1 MRKIL
6 SVTMCGV
13 LLSPMLALAACG
25 GGGSGERT
33 FYSIRAEYFPEERKL
48 CAEMEA
54 NIVNGSDNAW
64 EEVRFFLAPN
74 AYREGAKYAP
84 VSELYAPAAYY
95 NGQSYGGITFSAV
108 GGAAGYAV
116 CGEDEN
122 VLSVALEEPL
132 YPDETAKLT
141 FTFEVTLAEISHRLG
156 VGRETVN
163 LANFYPVLE
172 TYGREGFCDRVY
184 APYGDPFVT
193 ACADYDV
200 TLTVPAEYTVCGA
213 AEREE
218 SGGKAVYSLRAQ
230 NVRDVA
236 FVLGTAFESVSAEAG
251 DVPVTYYYLDDAD
264 PARTLA
270 AAKDSLCYFAETFGE
285 YEYPQYV
292 VVQTD
297 FPYGGMEYP
306 MLSMIARD
314 LREGDIP
321 LVVAHET
328 AHQWWYAMVGSDQYN
343 EAWQDEGLAEFSA
356 ALFLDEHPEYGVSYA
371 DMVASSE
378 LSYRAFYSIHAQ
390 VSGAA
395 DTRMSKPLTEFTGEY
410 EYRNL
415 AYDKGVILFDNLR
428 TVAGDKRFFAA
439 LSDYCARYRGAIA
452 SPADMVACFHRKG
465 ARVEELV
472 NSFTDGKCI
481 I

>member
-1 MRKIL
+1 MRKMFSFAL
-6 SVTMCGV
+6 CGV
-13 LLSPMLALAACG
+13 FLAPILAFSGCG
-25 GGGSGERT
+25 GGGKQTSYT
-33 FYSIRAEYFPEERKL
+33 IRAEYFPEERRL
-48 CAEMEA
+48 SAVMDA
-54 NIVNGSDNAW
+54 RIVNTSDNAW
-64 EEVRFFLAPN
+64 EELRFSLAPN

-95 NGQSYGGITFSAV
+95 DGVSYGGIAV
-108 GGAAGYAV
+108 SSVEGAAGFEV

-122 VLSVALEEPL
+122 VLAVALEEPL
-132 YPDETAKLT
+132 YPDETAEISVA
-141 FTFEVTLAEISHRLG
+141 FEVTLAKIDHRLG
-156 VGRETVN
+156 VGERAVN

-172 TYGREGFCDRVY
+172 IYGENGFCDLVY

-213 AEREE
+213 ATREE
-218 SGGKAVYSLRAQ
+218 RNGKAVCSLHAE

-236 FVLGTAFESVSAEAG
+236 FVLGTEFEQITQAVG
-251 DVPVTYYYLDDAD
+251 DVPVTYYYLDDGEAS
-264 PARTLA
+264 RTLA
-270 AAKDSLCYFAETFGE
+270 AACDSLSYYEETFGE
-285 YEYPQYV
+285 YAYPQYT

-314 LREGDIP
+314 LKSGDVP

-343 EAWQDEGLAEFSA
+343 EAWQDEGLAEFST
-356 ALFLDEHPEYGVSYA
+356 ALFLDEYPGYGGSYA
-371 DMVASSE
+371 DMVAASE
-378 LSYRAFYSIHAQ
+378 LSYRSFYSVHAQ
-390 VSGAA
+390 VSGDA
-395 DTRMSKPLTEFTGEY
+395 DTRMSKPLTAYSGEY

-428 TVAGDKRFFAA
+428 TAAGDRRFFAA
-439 LSDYCARYRGAIA
+439 LSDYCGRFCGKIA

-465 ARVEELV
+465 VRVEELV
-472 NSFTDGKCI
+472 TSFTEGKCI